1 MVLDE
6 ENKQLITKNKKI
18 KLTDREFLLINFL
31 ILHKYEVC
39 SYKDICE
46 VIYHVDEKTA
56 IYYDSALKTMLKRI
70 RKKIENE
77 DFIISTVHGF
87 GLFTY
92 YNIDETVKKRFRN
105 FAKEQKIIQLKEEI
119 FQKKQ
124 EIHKIEES
132 FE

>member
-18 KLTDREFLLINFL
+18 KLTDREFFLINFL

-56 IYYDSALKTMLKRI
+56 IYYDSALKTILKRI

-77 DFIISTVHGF
+77 DFIISTVYGF